1 MLADVKEEVRS
12 KALDYMRESGEEMQI
27 FPSAL
32 VDFVFD
38 YAVENCHFP
47 NHYAEEDMAA
57 RLKRCVG
64 VIAWAC
70 SVVYAK
76 SGAEGEIQ
84 HSENGVVR
92 IWDKQ
97 MIPDSLLAALPN
109 YVNTPST
116 LRI

>member
-1 MLADVKEEVRS
+1 MLADIKEEVKS
-12 KALDYMRESGEEMQI
+12 KALDYVRESGEDVSF

-38 YAVENCHFP
+38 YAVESCHFP
-47 NHYAEEDMAA
+47 KHFDEDTMTE
-57 RLKRCVG
+57 RLRRCVG
-64 VIAWAC
+64 IIAWAC

-97 MIPDSLLAALPN
+97 MIPDSMLSALPN
-109 YVNTPST
+109 YANTPST